1 MFRLFECCA
10 LSFFERFVLSFSLK
24 IERFVSD
31 SAEIWI
37 CGLYMTLFACN
48 PSDDAPSAPET
59 NTPEQSGN
67 AGDSETN
74 EHPENDENEDTPMEN
89 NTLKLT
95 VNGRSFTAT
104 LVKNSSTEAL
114 MKQLAQ
120 GSVDIRMNDYG
131 DMEKV
136 GSLGFSLPR
145 NDRQT
150 TTSPGD
156 LILYQ
161 GNSFV
166 IYYDTNSWNFT
177 RLGKVDGVS
186 SRNEM
191 LDLLGGKGEVTVTL
205 SLAE

>member
-1 MFRLFECCA
+1 M
-10 LSFFERFVLSFSLK
+10 
-24 IERFVSD
+24 
-31 SAEIWI
+31 
-37 CGLYMTLFACN
+37 
-48 PSDDAPSAPET
+48 
-59 NTPEQSGN
+59 
-67 AGDSETN
+67 

-104 LVKNSSTEAL
+104 LVKNSSTEAP

-131 DMEKV
+131 DLEKV

>member
-1 MFRLFECCA
+1 MKRILLFPLLLFA
-10 LSFFERFVLSFSLK
+10 
-24 IERFVSD
+24 
-31 SAEIWI
+31 
-37 CGLYMTLFACN
+37 GMTLFACN
-48 PSDDAPSAPET
+48 PSDDTQSAPET
-59 NTPEQSGN
+59 NTPGQSGN
-67 AGDSETN
+67 TEDRETN
-74 EHPENDENEDTPMEN
+74 EHPENDENEDTSMEN

-104 LVKNSSTEAL
+104 LLKNSSTEAL

-120 GSVDIRMNDYG
+120 GSVDIRMDDYG
-131 DMEKV
+131 NMEKV

-150 TTSPGD
+150 TTAPGD

>member
-1 MFRLFECCA
+1 MKRILLFP
-10 LSFFERFVLSFSLK
+10 LLFF
-24 IERFVSD
+24 
-31 SAEIWI
+31 A
-37 CGLYMTLFACN
+37 GMTLFACN
-48 PSDDAPSAPET
+48 PSDDTPSAPEM

-120 GSVDIRMNDYG
+120 GSVDIRMDDYG

-150 TTSPGD
+150 TTAPGD

-205 SLAE
+205 SVAE

>member
-1 MFRLFECCA
+1 MKRILLFPLLLFA
-10 LSFFERFVLSFSLK
+10 
-24 IERFVSD
+24 
-31 SAEIWI
+31 
-37 CGLYMTLFACN
+37 GMTLFACN
-48 PSDDAPSAPET
+48 P
-59 NTPEQSGN
+59 
-67 AGDSETN
+67 GDSETN

-120 GSVDIRMNDYG
+120 GSVDIRMDDYG

>member
-1 MFRLFECCA
+1 
-10 LSFFERFVLSFSLK
+10 
-24 IERFVSD
+24 
-31 SAEIWI
+31 
-37 CGLYMTLFACN
+37 
-48 PSDDAPSAPET
+48 
-59 NTPEQSGN
+59 
-67 AGDSETN
+67 
-74 EHPENDENEDTPMEN
+74 
-89 NTLKLT
+89 
-95 VNGRSFTAT
+95 
-104 LVKNSSTEAL
+104 

-120 GSVDIRMNDYG
+120 GSVDIRVNEYG